1 MLFKKKISAVHV
13 PHCKSTAD
21 KASVRVTPPSSV
33 TIPMKMH
40 SGAPAVPVVGVG
52 DHVYIGTL
60 IAKCGEGRVSSP
72 VHASISGTVSAV
84 SGNSVTITG
93 DGKCEKDPSLTI
105 PSLATLDDF
114 LAGCCSSGIV
124 GLGGAAYPLHGKWEA
139 LRKNKIETIL
149 INGAECEPYCT
160 ADNRTMIEDAEWIRK
175 GIGILRKFAS
185 PKEFVIGI
193 EKNKME
199 AINHLT
205 EVFKDD
211 PCVKVLPLESVYPQG
226 AKQVLLWNA
235 TGKVVKAGERLASL
249 GVIITNVT
257 TLSKMAQYFET
268 GMPLVEKTV
277 SVDGSAIREPKNI
290 IVPIG
295 TSFDYCIK
303 QCGGF
308 KSSPA
313 KVIDGGPM
321 MGKAVSSLDT
331 VVVKATSAIVAMDEK
346 EAHID
351 EESVCIHCGRC
362 VSACP
367 LNLNPCAFS
376 EAVEEENEDKKEL
389 LLRKADI
396 NTCMECGCCAFVCP
410 AHRPLVQH
418 NREGKAF
425 LRARRK

>member
-1 MLFKKKISAVHV
+1 MLFRKKISAVHV

-21 KASVRVTPPSSV
+21 KASVRVTPPESV

-40 SGAPAVPVVGVG
+40 SGVPAVPVVKAG

-72 VHASISGTVSAV
+72 VHASISGTVTDV
-84 SGNSVTITG
+84 SDRSVTIKG
-93 DGKCEKDPSLTI
+93 DGKCEKDPSLII
-105 PSLATLDDF
+105 PRLATLDDF
-114 LAGCCSSGIV
+114 LTGCCNSGIV

-160 ADNRTMIEDAEWIRK
+160 ADNRTMIEDAEWIKK
-175 GIGILRKFAS
+175 GIAILKKFAS

-199 AINHLT
+199 AISHLT
-205 EVFKDD
+205 EVFRDD
-211 PCVKVLPLESVYPQG
+211 PSVKVLPLESVYPQG

-277 SVDGSAIREPKNI
+277 SVDGSAITEPKNI

-303 QCGGF
+303 ECGGF

-367 LNLNPCAFS
+367 LNLNPWALS
-376 EAVEEENEDKKEL
+376 DALEEEDEEKKEL
-389 LLRKADI
+389 LLKKADV

-425 LRARRK
+425 LRERRK

>member
-40 SGAPAVPVVGVG
+40 SGAPAVPVVEVG

-84 SGNSVTITG
+84 SEKCISITG
-93 DGKCEKDPSLTI
+93 DGKMEKDPSLKA
-105 PSLATLDDF
+105 PSLETLDDF
-114 LAGCCSSGIV
+114 LTGCCNSGIV

-139 LRKNKIETIL
+139 LRKNRIETIL

-160 ADNRTMIEDAEWIRK
+160 ADNRTMIEDADWIKK
-175 GIGILRKFAS
+175 GIAILKKFAS

-193 EKNKME
+193 ENNKME
-199 AINHLT
+199 AINHLR
-205 EVFKDD
+205 EVFSDD
-211 PCVKVLPLESVYPQG
+211 PSVKVMELESVYPQG

-268 GMPLVEKTV
+268 GLPLVEKTV
-277 SVDGSAIREPKNI
+277 SVDGSAIKEARNI

-295 TSFDYCIK
+295 TSFGYCIEE
-303 QCGGF
+303 CGGF
-308 KSSPA
+308 SSSPA

-346 EAHID
+346 EAHMG

-376 EAVEEENEDKKEL
+376 EALEEEDEEKKEL
-389 LLRKADI
+389 LLSKADI

-425 LRARRK
+425 LRSRRK